1 MHGQRKCFEEHYGDG
16 VRDGSVSAVSF
27 SKIRNGLGARNGG
40 TGLWILTRTKVVVVG
55 SVIESEGKLI
65 VELQLNWG

>member
-1 MHGQRKCFEEHYGDG
+1 MFVEEHYGDG

-40 TGLWILTRTKVVVVG
+40 TGLWILTPPPNLEKV
-55 SVIESEGKLI
+55 
-65 VELQLNWG
+65 